1 MQPYAKLQQSIE
13 TKGENREHLGTFSR
27 AEVVGSIPADS
38 YIVGISTKEHCIFQ
52 CSVLLLIRALSLSIM
67 ATNLCTGVN
76 VISSGSPSRIRMV
89 RRISLGITTRPRSS
103 IRRTIPVAFILKIPP
118 VKAKFTRVVFTA
130 GNFLC
135 LTSFYHEKRPPKR
148 YFRLDLKL
156 AAYVKKRMLQK
167 R

>member
-76 VISSGSPSRIRMV
+76 VISSGSP
-89 RRISLGITTRPRSS
+89 LLITLT
-103 IRRTIPVAFILKIPP
+103 
-118 VKAKFTRVVFTA
+118 VKTLSGLFEV
-130 GNFLC
+130 
-135 LTSFYHEKRPPKR
+135 
-148 YFRLDLKL
+148 D
-156 AAYVKKRMLQK
+156 
-167 R
+167 